1 MELDTALEGYSS
13 TRERLAKA
21 WGNPNQLGDIAV
33 KMATYGSYI
42 GDHLGALKAEY
53 EQERAKKYLANL
65 KLNMSATQ
73 AENLARS
80 DNAELKGNIAK
91 LELAHKNLWGLVSI
105 IQSRL
110 RGLEKEASNLM

>member
-13 TRERLAKA
+13 TRKRLIGAFNSP
-21 WGNPNQLGDIAV
+21 GDLGDIAL
-33 KMATYGSYI
+33 KMGLYGTHI
-42 GDHLGALKAEY
+42 GDHLGSMRAEY
-53 EQERAKKYLANL
+53 EHERAKKYLQNL

-73 AENLARS
+73 AHNMARS
-80 DNAELKGNIAK
+80 DNAQLKGQIQQI
-91 LELAHKNLWGLVSI
+91 ELAHKDLWGLVSI

>member
-13 TRERLAKA
+13 TRERLTRAFNSP
-21 WGNPNQLGDIAV
+21 GELGDIAL
-33 KMATYGSYI
+33 KMGLYGTHI

-53 EQERAKKYLANL
+53 EQERAKKYLHNL

-80 DNAELKGNIAK
+80 DNADLKGQIARI
-91 LELAHKNLWGLVSI
+91 ELAHKNLWGLVSI

-110 RGLEKEASNLM
+110 RGLEKEASNSM